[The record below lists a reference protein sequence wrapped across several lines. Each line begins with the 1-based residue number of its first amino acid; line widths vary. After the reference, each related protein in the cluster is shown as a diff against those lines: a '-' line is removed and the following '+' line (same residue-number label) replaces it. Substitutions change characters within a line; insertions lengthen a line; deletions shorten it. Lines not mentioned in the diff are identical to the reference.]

1 MSVRSFLL
9 SSFFLSSFVLGCSA
23 EVISSAG
30 ASDDATGTPPASTA
44 SPAPAC
50 DETACEGDAVCKDGA
65 CTEPTAEQREQADEL
80 DEMIA
85 YLEENTAWHA
95 PLDWGKLAADGR
107 KAIYRGDG
115 SSSAFFAA
123 LYGAF
128 VSVPQGHQ
136 GLYLTSGCGAKVP
149 MMAYAQRGA
158 CGRPHADGIVVTNAR
173 AGNALGLAAGDVV
186 TRVGDVSGR
195 AMIDDLAK
203 RPMCVTS
210 RPDPSFAQTSTA
222 ATFADLLRAGET
234 LEVVAASG
242 AKRTVTVPAGALP
255 GKSLRDA
262 LACSDPLGRDTS
274 VPVESYV
281 RPDGIA
287 VIRLPGFT
295 DPEQAFPTSGSEAD
309 YEAYKAKFEEKI
321 KTAFDAVKDA
331 RAIVWDVRGNGGGL
345 TMVGLGIASGFPGAA
360 AGEISYC
367 QAREPGTSPP
377 TFGSFRYAEY
387 ALTPGG
393 PFTYSGKVAVL
404 IDGMNYSAADYF
416 PLAIKAKTSAILVG
430 STTAGGFGATSDSRT
445 FDGPPGFNV
454 SVDLNRCSL
463 ATDDTPLE
471 GRGVAPHV
479 VVEYDAKDLAAGTDT
494 VLERAVAEIDQ

>member
-1 MSVRSFLL
+1 MSLRQLSFLPSL
-9 SSFFLSSFVLGCSA
+9 LLLIGCSA
-23 EVISSAG
+23 EAG
-30 ASDDATGTPPASTA
+30 GPANASNDATGSVQPPPQTETPACDDAT
-44 SPAPAC
+44 
-50 DETACEGDAVCKDGA
+50 CEGDAVCREGA
-65 CTEPTAEQREQADEL
+65 CTEPTAEQRAQASKLE
-80 DEMIA
+80 EMVA

-95 PLDWGKLAADGR
+95 PLDWDKLVADGK

-115 SSSAFFAA
+115 SSNAFFGA

-136 GLYLTSGCGAKVP
+136 GLYLSSGCGTKVP

-158 CGRPHADGIVVTNAR
+158 CGRPHARGVVITKAR
-173 AGNALGLAAGDVV
+173 AGNAFGLAAGDVV

-195 AMIDDLAK
+195 AILGELAK

-210 RPDPSFAQTSTA
+210 RPDESFEETSTA
-222 ATFADLLRAGET
+222 ATLVDLLRAGET
-234 LEVVAASG
+234 FDVEAADG
-242 AKRTVTVPAGALP
+242 TKRTITVPAGALP

-295 DPEQAFPTSGSEAD
+295 DPEQSFPMTGSEAD
-309 YEAYKAKFEEKI
+309 YQAYKTKFEAKI
-321 KTAFDAVKDA
+321 KTAFDKVKDA
-331 RAIVWDVRGNGGGL
+331 RAIIWDVRGNGGGL
-345 TMVGLGIASGFPGAA
+345 TQVGLGIASGFPGAA

-367 QAREPGTSPP
+367 QAREQGSSPP
-377 TFGSFRYAEY
+377 KFDSFKYADY

-393 PFTYSGKVAVL
+393 QFAYTGKVAVL

-416 PLAIKAKTSAILVG
+416 PLAIKAKTSALLVG
-430 STTAGGFGATSDSRT
+430 SATAGAFGATSDSKA
-445 FDGPPGFNV
+445 FSGPPAFTV
-454 SVDLNRCSL
+454 SIDLNRCSL
-463 ATDDTPLE
+463 SSDDTPLE
-471 GRGVAPHV
+471 GRGVEPHV
-479 VVEYDAKDLAAGTDT
+479 LVEYDAKDLAAGKDT
-494 VLERAVAEIDQ
+494 VLDRAVAEIDR